1 MTAVSTIAAQRA
13 PLRLGAALVSR
24 PAIVA
29 VFVVLIV
36 TALRLGGGVDSDVAS
51 QLGTAQRIHEGAR
64 LYRDIVEVNPPL
76 WFWMALP
83 IERLAAFLHLPAT
96 SVLIAA
102 FGLIAALALAA
113 TDRLVSH
120 FATTHRTLFLAYAAL
135 ILAALPWVH

>member
-1 MTAVSTIAAQRA
+1 MIVAYPAPVQPRA
-13 PLRLGAALVSR
+13 CPAPAALW
-24 PAIVA
+24 PLLCALLLTLA
-29 VFVVLIV
+29 V
-36 TALRLGGGVDSDVAS
+36 TALRLTGGVDSDVAS
-51 QLGTAQRIHEGAR
+51 QLQIAQRIHEGAR

-113 TDRLVSH
+113 TDRLVS
-120 FATTHRTLFLAYAAL
+120 
-135 ILAALPWVH
+135 